1 MKDPAFL
8 FYSNDFLTGTL
19 IMPFE
24 ERGKYITLLCYQHQ
38 NGRMSDE
45 TIRLLV
51 GSISDNL
58 KNKFKQDENGLFY
71 NERLEIEIEKRSKF
85 IESRINNGKL
95 GGRPKEIKKPSGKP
109 LGLPSA
115 NLIEIE
121 NIIEYLNNKT
131 GKKFKS
137 NSKPTIKHINARLSE
152 KYTFE
157 DFKKVIDIKVHKW
170 LNDPKMQ
177 DYLRPDTLFGTK
189 FESYLNEIKPEAKK
203 QETQPAYLNKKLS

>member
-19 IMPFE
+19 IMPFD

-38 NGRMSDE
+38 NGRMNEE

-58 KNKFKQDENGLFY
+58 KSKFKQDSNGLFY
-71 NERLEIEIEKRSKF
+71 NERLESEIEKRTKF
-85 IESRINNGKL
+85 IESRTNNGKL
-95 GGRPKEIKKPSGKP
+95 GGRPKETKKP
-109 LGLPSA
+109 LGLASA
-115 NLIEIE
+115 NLIENENIIE

-131 GKKFKS
+131 GKNFKT
-137 NSKPTIKHINARLSE
+137 NSKTTLKHINARLSE

-157 DFKKVIDIKVHKW
+157 DFKKVIENKTAKW
-170 LNDPKMQ
+170 INDPKMV
-177 DYLRPDTLFGTK
+177 DYLRPETLFGTK
-189 FESYLNEIKPEAKK
+189 FESYLNECIEVKIPSTKQLTIQEA
-203 QETQPAYLNKKLS
+203 YN